1 MATESS
7 SQKGAIE
14 SPVQLLRRLE
24 KHDWYYAMS
33 DDHREWRAGK
43 DDWGEILE
51 GEKTVPNGAAILEHY
66 VAARSL
72 AYYGHE

>member
-1 MATESS
+1 MVTESS
-7 SQKGAIE
+7 SLKGAIE

-24 KHDWYYAMS
+24 KHNW
-33 DDHREWRAGK
+33 DHTRSGDNREWILGK
-43 DDWGEILE
+43 IDWDEIKRGIE
-51 GEKTVPNGAAILEHY
+51 SVPNGVAILEHY